1 MMIYTRTV
9 FIETTLSFITIVNIQ
24 DINYIEEISYF
35 KIYIYY
41 ILKSIFT
48 LLTEVYHWIL
58 KTCLMQITLMV
69 KCSS

>member
-41 ILKSIFT
+41 IL
-48 LLTEVYHWIL
+48 TEVYHWIL
-58 KTCLMQITLMV
+58 KTCLIQITLMV

>member
-9 FIETTLSFITIVNIQ
+9 FIETTLAFITIVNIQ

-41 ILKSIFT
+41 ILKSI
-48 LLTEVYHWIL
+48 LVMTEVCHWIL
-58 KTCLMQITLMV
+58 KTCLIQITLMV

>member
-9 FIETTLSFITIVNIQ
+9 FIETTLPFIT
-24 DINYIEEISYF
+24 IEEISYF

-41 ILKSIFT
+41 ILKSI
-48 LLTEVYHWIL
+48 LVLTEVYHWIL

>member
-41 ILKSIFT
+41 IL
-48 LLTEVYHWIL
+48 TEVYHWIL
-58 KTCLMQITLMV
+58 KTCLKQIPLMV

>member
-24 DINYIEEISYF
+24 DINYI
-35 KIYIYY
+35 YY
-41 ILKSIFT
+41 ILKSI
-48 LLTEVYHWIL
+48 LVLTEVYHWIL

>member
-24 DINYIEEISYF
+24 DINYVEEISYF

-41 ILKSIFT
+41 ILKSI
-48 LLTEVYHWIL
+48 LVLTEVYYWIL
-58 KTCLMQITLMV
+58 KTCLIQITLIV
-69 KCSS
+69 NSSS

>member
-9 FIETTLSFITIVNIQ
+9 FIETTLSFITIENIQ

-35 KIYIYY
+35 KLYIYY
-41 ILKSIFT
+41 ILKSI
-48 LLTEVYHWIL
+48 LVLTEVYHGIL

>member
-41 ILKSIFT
+41 IL
-48 LLTEVYHWIL
+48 TEVYHWIL
-58 KTCLMQITLMV
+58 KTCHTNN
-69 KCSS
+69 SYG

>member
-35 KIYIYY
+35 KIYIYS
-41 ILKSIFT
+41 ILKSI
-48 LLTEVYHWIL
+48 LVLTEVCHWIL
-58 KTCLMQITLMV
+58 KTCLIQTTLMV

>member
-24 DINYIEEISYF
+24 DINYVEEISYF

-41 ILKSIFT
+41 ILKSI
-48 LLTEVYHWIL
+48 LVLTEVYYWIL
-58 KTCLMQITLMV
+58 KTCLIQITLMV
-69 KCSS
+69 NSSS

>member
-41 ILKSIFT
+41 IL
-48 LLTEVYHWIL
+48 TEVYHWIL
-58 KTCLMQITLMV
+58 KTCLIQITPMV

>member
-41 ILKSIFT
+41 IL
-48 LLTEVYHWIL
+48 TEVYHWIL
-58 KTCLMQITLMV
+58 KTCLIQIPLMV

>member
-41 ILKSIFT
+41 IL
-48 LLTEVYHWIL
+48 TEVYHWIL